1 MDLDIKVSEVIL
13 VGNSTDSGDT
23 AQKWLGIPGQNQR
36 GAEEA
41 YGSAI
46 RRSVSLMMR
55 FGRAM
60 LGRGRPYPAQV
71 VGVWGVRG
79 SSLALDARSPS
90 SGRDVDLRPPELLA

>member
-23 AQKWLGIPGQNQR
+23 AQKWLGIPGQNRR

-60 LGRGRPYPAQV
+60 VGRGGPYPAQ
-71 VGVWGVRG
+71 GAGFRGVRRSG
-79 SSLALDARSPS
+79 LALDARSLC
-90 SGRDVDLRPPELLA
+90 SGRDVDLRTLERLA